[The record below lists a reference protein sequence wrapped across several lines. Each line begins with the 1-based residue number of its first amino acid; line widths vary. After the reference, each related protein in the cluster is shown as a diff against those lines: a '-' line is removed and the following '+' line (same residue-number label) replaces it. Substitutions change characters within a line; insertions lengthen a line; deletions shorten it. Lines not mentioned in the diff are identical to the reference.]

1 MSNEA
6 TRRAV
11 DAAIVPLVASLAPW
25 GVHAGHWLPGRGG
38 HPVLWLRTRTEA
50 EAEALQGQVWLTAQV
65 QVVLQRVGVPPQD
78 VARVG
83 LEFSSGQGEARLF
96 EE

>member
-1 MSNEA
+1 MTSEA

-11 DAAIVPLVASLAPW
+11 DAAIVPLVASLGPW
-25 GVHAGHWLPGRGG
+25 GVHEGHWLPGRDG
-38 HPVLWLRTRTEA
+38 HPVLWFRTRTEA
-50 EAEALQGQVWLTAQV
+50 EARALQGQVWLVAQV
-65 QVVLQRVGVPPQD
+65 QVVLQRVGVPPTD

-83 LEFSSGQGEARLF
+83 LQFSSGQAEARLF